1 MNTIKIHEQWSSFP
15 TIAQILSDTVS
26 STFFVTDINIML
38 PNTGDYIVDN
48 APNSEA
54 AAFARVIGDMK
65 TEVHFRC
72 QLVLGT
78 RGVKVTSLS

>member
-1 MNTIKIHEQWSSFP
+1 MSNGLLFLPLHKFFLTQCLLP
-15 TIAQILSDTVS
+15 
-26 STFFVTDINIML
+26 FFVTDNINIML